1 MSIVAL
7 RTGQEVHYDEI
18 ASNVGI
24 DVRTCKKWISIL
36 QTSGIIYLLQPY
48 MANISNRIIKSPK
61 IYFMDTGLCA
71 YLCKWPD
78 AEMLERCAMN
88 GAFFETYVV
97 SEIIKNY
104 YAYNMDPAKYLFYYR
119 DIDKKE
125 IDLVFVDGVNIYPVE
140 VKKNEA
146 PAKPTKNFAVLEKY
160 KMNIMP
166 GLVIDTCDKIRAVNE
181 RAYTFPVYLL

>member
-1 MSIVAL
+1 MFRPFLVHNPLRQEGIAL
-7 RTGQEVHYDEI
+7 QRI
-18 ASNVGI
+18 KAGI
-24 DVRTCKKWISIL
+24 NGMLNNDWTE
-36 QTSGIIYLLQPY
+36 
-48 MANISNRIIKSPK
+48 PK
-61 IYFMDTGLCA
+61 IKRWKKLR
-71 YLCKWPD
+71 
-78 AEMLERCAMN
+78 E
-88 GAFFETYVV
+88 YVLIHPTA
-97 SEIIKNY
+97 SQEEADGDFIIKNY

-140 VKKNEA
+140 IKKNEA